1 MRRARESLHGTMS
14 LMTPLSDDEIA
25 VQAVGR
31 AVRAGRKRLGLSVQ
45 QFADQAEV
53 SLGLV
58 STLERGQGNPSLHTL
73 RRLAGV
79 LGVPVGELLE
89 PALEDVTV
97 IRADQRHQLPVPDGP
112 DEQRV
117 VRELLT
123 PRGDTRLQV
132 IRSTL
137 PVGFTNE
144 AHPFRHLATESVTV
158 VTGRL
163 LIVHGESR
171 NGLGPGDTATYG
183 CEPPHWWANLADEP
197 TVVLGAVTA
206 AER

>member
-1 MRRARESLHGTMS
+1 
-14 LMTPLSDDEIA
+14 
-25 VQAVGR
+25 
-31 AVRAGRKRLGLSVQ
+31 
-45 QFADQAEV
+45 
-53 SLGLV
+53 
-58 STLERGQGNPSLHTL
+58 
-73 RRLAGV
+73 LAAV

-89 PALEDVTV
+89 PAMEDVTV
-97 IRADQRHQLPVPDGP
+97 VRADQRHQLPIPDAP
-112 DEQRV
+112 TEQRV

-171 NGLGPGDTATYG
+171 NELDPGDTANYD
-183 CEPPHWWANLADEP
+183 CETPHWWANRADEP
-197 TVVLGAVTA
+197 TVVFGAVTA
-206 AER
+206 AERRRRVRHRGRTMIERKSVRVGAWAASVYEPSRRRGPTGK